1 MPKDKYSSQL
11 IKIMERMMCRETDK
25 RPSATE
31 LLQDVLFEKHKSPQV
46 RQYRN
51 YQTSN
56 LVLHYSLTMAFFASG

>member
-1 MPKDKYSSQL
+1 MPNDKYSSQL

-56 LVLHYSLTMAFFASG
+56 